1 MGEMTEN
8 FREYSITEFF
18 KKNAQMLGFSGKIRS
33 LTTIVHEYTTNSLD
47 ACEEAGILPDIK
59 IKIEETG
66 EERYAV
72 MAQDNG
78 PGIPPSLVGKALGQM
93 LTGTKFH
100 RYMQQRGQQG
110 IGAAGCTM
118 YALLTT
124 GKPIHVISGHKGKIF
139 ECDLTVDLKTNEP
152 IVTNSSEREGDFS
165 GLIVKGE
172 FANVKYDK
180 GQYGPYEY
188 LKRTA
193 LANPHAQI
201 EFTDPEG
208 NVFLFPRSVEKVPEK
223 PKEVLPHPLGVDTH
237 DMLERAKTSESTRIS
252 SFLQTSF
259 SRVSAEKVKELQAL
273 VPEIDFKRN
282 PKTLTWEEAEKI
294 VKAFRQVKW
303 IAPATDSVIP
313 IGKEQ
318 IEKSLKNII
327 NPEIIAVVERPPKV
341 YKGGIPYI
349 VEVGIAYGGNQKS
362 SIMRFANR
370 APLMFDASACAITEV
385 IKNID
390 WKRYG
395 VKDFEN
401 EPITVF
407 VNFSSVYVPYIS
419 AGKQA
424 IANDEEIMGEIKNAV
439 FEAARQIERHISGK
453 IRERERETKK
463 QIFLK
468 YINQLS
474 ADIAELSGTKKELI
488 EKKLMEIV
496 EGKYGK

>member
-1 MGEMTEN
+1 MAEMSKN

-33 LTTIVHEYTTNSLD
+33 LTTIVHEYVTNSLD
-47 ACEEAGILPDIK
+47 ACEEAGILPEIK
-59 IKIEETG
+59 IKIEEVG
-66 EERYAV
+66 EERYV
-72 MAQDNG
+72 VTVQDNG
-78 PGIPPSLVGKALGQM
+78 PGIPPNLVGKALGQM

-124 GKPIHVISGHKGKIF
+124 GKPIHVISGHNGKIF
-139 ECDLTVDLKTNEP
+139 ECDLSVDLKTNEP
-152 IVTNSSEREGDFS
+152 VVTNSSETHGDFR
-165 GLIVKGE
+165 GIVVRGE
-172 FANVKYDK
+172 FGNVKYDK
-180 GQYGPYEY
+180 GQYGAYEY

-201 EFTDPEG
+201 EFTDPDG
-208 NVFLFPRSVEKVPEK
+208 QVFIFPRSVEQVPQK
-223 PKEVLPHPLGVDTH
+223 PKEVLPHPLGVDVH
-237 DMLERAKTSESTRIS
+237 DLLERAKASESTRIS
-252 SFLQTSF
+252 SFLQASF
-259 SRVSAEKVKELQAL
+259 SRVSAEKVKEVQAL

-282 PKTLTWEEAEKI
+282 PKTLSWEEAEKI
-294 VKAFRQVKW
+294 VKAFKQVKW

-318 IEKSLKNII
+318 IEKSLKNIL
-327 NPEIIAVVERPPKV
+327 NPEIVAVVERPPKV
-341 YKGGIPYI
+341 YKGGIPYV
-349 VEVGIAYGGNQKS
+349 VEAGIAYGGNQKS

-370 APLMFDASACAITEV
+370 APLIFDASACAITEV

-395 VKDFEN
+395 IKDFEN

-424 IANDEEIMGEIKNAV
+424 ITNDEEIMSEIKNAV

-453 IRERERETKK
+453 IRERERATKK
-463 QIFLK
+463 QLFMK
-468 YINQLS
+468 YISQLS
-474 ADIAELSGTKKELI
+474 SDIAELSGEKKEVI
-488 EKKLMEIV
+488 EKKLIEIV
-496 EGKYGK
+496 EGKYGG

>member
-1 MGEMTEN
+1 MAEMAEN

-66 EERYAV
+66 EERYSVRAE
-72 MAQDNG
+72 DNG
-78 PGIPPSLVGKALGQM
+78 PGIPSKLVGKALGQM

-118 YALLTT
+118 YALITT
-124 GKPIHVISGHKGKIF
+124 GKPIHVVSGHKGKIF
-139 ECDLTVDLKTNEP
+139 ECDLSVDLKTNEP
-152 IVTNSSEREGDFS
+152 VVTNSSEREGELR
-165 GLIVKGE
+165 GLVVRGE
-172 FANVKYDK
+172 FSNVKYDK
-180 GQYGPYEY
+180 GQYGAYEY

-201 EFTDPEG
+201 ELTDPEG
-208 NVFLFPRSVEKVPEK
+208 NVFLFPRSVEQVPQR
-223 PKEVLPHPLGVDTH
+223 PKEVLPHPLGIDAH
-237 DMLERAKTSESTRIS
+237 DMLERAKASESTRIS
-252 SFLQTSF
+252 SFLQASF
-259 SRVSAEKVKELQAL
+259 SRVSADKVKELQEL
-273 VPEIDFKRN
+273 VPDIDFKRN
-282 PKTLTWEEAEKI
+282 PNTLSWEEAEKI
-294 VKAFRQVKW
+294 VKAFRRVKW
-303 IAPATDSVIP
+303 VAPATDSVIP

-318 IEKSLKNII
+318 IEKSLRNIL
-327 NPEIIAVVERPPKV
+327 NPEIVAVVERPPKV

-370 APLMFDASACAITEV
+370 APLVFDASACAITEV
-385 IKNID
+385 VKNID

-395 VKDFEN
+395 IKDFEN
-401 EPITVF
+401 EPVTVF

-424 IANDEEIMGEIKNAV
+424 ITNDEETMVEIKNAV
-439 FEAARQIERHISGK
+439 FEVARQVERHISGK

-463 QIFLK
+463 QTFVK
-468 YINQLS
+468 YISQLS
-474 ADIAELSGTKKELI
+474 SDIAGLSGEKKELV
-488 EKKLMEIV
+488 EKKLAEIV
-496 EGKYGK
+496 EGKYGS